1 MAKDK
6 ETPETATE
14 PKEELTG
21 WQKLHQDYLKRKAQ
35 EEEERKKKEEAER
48 RRILKP
54 LPDQQEETDKKG
66 KKRKKTKKE
75 KKKVEKPSKKKAPRP
90 SNGQL
95 LRSLPVFLVAGLGI
109 VLSAYFM
116 SPLSTVKKLQ
126 VSGNQVVD
134 RQQILE
140 RSGIQNQDYT
150 LTTFLSQTAYERNIT
165 ESSPWIRS
173 TRITYSFP
181 TTFRIRISEYG
192 VIAYQ
197 SKDGKSYP
205 ILTSGTI
212 INQEANPD
220 ANQMLVQFDDAGKI
234 KDLAGQLD
242 KLSSDIRSQIQTI
255 SLTPSKASQDLLT
268 LDMRDNNQVLVPL
281 SELDKKLAYYPSVTA
296 QIAEPSIIDMESG
309 IFSYTKA
316 SAEAQAAAQQEQ
328 AAAQDAGNQEANPDA
343 ATPDASQADATVAN
357 PETGT

>member
-35 EEEERKKKEEAER
+35 EEEERKKKEDEER

-54 LPDQQEETDKKG
+54 LPDKQEETKKDKK
-66 KKRKKTKKE
+66 
-75 KKKVEKPSKKKAPRP
+75 KKKAKKDKKKAEKPSKRKAPRP
-90 SNGQL
+90 SNGQV
-95 LRSLPVFLVAGLGI
+95 LRSLPIFLVAGLGI
-109 VLSAYFM
+109 LLSVYFM
-116 SPLSTVKKLQ
+116 SPLATAKTLQ
-126 VSGNQVVD
+126 VSGNQAVD
-134 RQQILE
+134 QEQILE

-150 LTTFLSQTAYERNIT
+150 LTTFLSQRAYERNIT
-165 ESSPWIRS
+165 DSSPWIRS
-173 TRITYSFP
+173 TKISYSFP
-181 TTFRIRISEYG
+181 TTFRIRLSEYG
-192 VIAYQ
+192 IIAYQ
-197 SKDGKSYP
+197 FKDGKSYP

-220 ANQMLVQFDDAGKI
+220 ANQILVQFDDAGKI

-296 QIAEPSIIDMESG
+296 QIAEPSIVDMESG

-328 AAAQDAGNQEANPDA
+328 AAAQDAENQEANSDA
-343 ATPDASQADATVAN
+343 ATPDASQADATAAN

>member
-35 EEEERKKKEEAER
+35 EEEERKKKEDEER

-66 KKRKKTKKE
+66 KKRKKTQKE

-90 SNGQL
+90 LNGQL
-95 LRSLPVFLVAGLGI
+95 LRSLPIFLVASLGI

-116 SPLSTVKKLQ
+116 SPLSTTKTLQ

-134 RQQILE
+134 QQQILE

-150 LTTFLSQTAYERNIT
+150 LTSFLSQTAYERNIT

-173 TRITYSFP
+173 TRISYSFP
-181 TTFRIRISEYG
+181 TTFHIQISEYG

-220 ANQMLVQFDDAGKI
+220 ANQILVQFDDTEKI

-296 QIAEPSIIDMESG
+296 QIAEPSIVDMESG

-328 AAAQDAGNQEANPDA
+328 AAAQDAENQEANSDA
-343 ATPDASQADATVAN
+343 ATPDASQADATAAN

>member
-35 EEEERKKKEEAER
+35 EEEERKKKEDEER

-54 LPDQQEETDKKG
+54 LPDKQEETKKDKK
-66 KKRKKTKKE
+66 
-75 KKKVEKPSKKKAPRP
+75 KKKAKKDKKKAEKPSKRKAPRP
-90 SNGQL
+90 SNGQV
-95 LRSLPVFLVAGLGI
+95 LRSLPIFLVAGLGI
-109 VLSAYFM
+109 LLSVYFM
-116 SPLSTVKKLQ
+116 SPLATAKTLQ

-134 RQQILE
+134 QQQILE

-173 TRITYSFP
+173 TRISYSFP
-181 TTFRIRISEYG
+181 TTFRIQISEYG

-220 ANQMLVQFDDAGKI
+220 ANQILVQFDDTEKI

-296 QIAEPSIIDMESG
+296 QIAEPSIVDMESG

-328 AAAQDAGNQEANPDA
+328 SAAQDAENQEANSDA
-343 ATPDASQADATVAN
+343 ATSDASQADATAAN